1 MAGDASRGCSQARRV
16 SESAS
21 AIPAPERGLLDE
33 TLVIWGGGSLG
44 GLSTVKGSQ
53 GTLDAVITPS
63 WVLLCEAKSQ
73 VDDLLPDSWS
83 TD

>member
-1 MAGDASRGCSQARRV
+1 MSLQEGPPRSAMLPIGSWLDTMCSEDITDSGVRDVA
-16 SESAS
+16 AH
-21 AIPAPERGLLDE
+21 IG
-33 TLVIWGGGSLG
+33 
-44 GLSTVKGSQ
+44 Q